1 MTERLTERQ
10 VAEWLAGFYDRKFG
24 GKDRGRFRISM
35 KHMKLLTQRRR
46 IPAEI
51 VRKIGEEL
59 FELGFVLIDLE
70 TFFVILPQRSF
81 RSYRRVSD
89 SCVAEILPGPGLEDS
104 VLETT

>member
-10 VAEWLAGFYDRKFG
+10 VAERLAGFYDRRFG

-35 KHMKLLTQRRR
+35 KHFKLLTQRRR
-46 IPAEI
+46 VPAET

-81 RSYRRVSD
+81 RNYRRLSD
-89 SCVAEILPGPGLEDS
+89 SCVAEALPGGSATDS
-104 VLETT
+104 LAEIT

>member
-10 VAEWLAGFYDRKFG
+10 IAERLAGFYERKFG

-46 IPAEI
+46 IPGETI
-51 VRKIGEEL
+51 RRIGEEL

-81 RSYRRVSD
+81 RSYRRLSD
-89 SCVAEILPGPGLEDS
+89 SCVAEVVPGAPVEHPL
-104 VLETT
+104 VETI

>member
-10 VAEWLAGFYDRKFG
+10 VAERLAGFFDRKFG

-35 KHMKLLTQRRR
+35 KHMKILTQRKR

-51 VRKIGEEL
+51 IRKIGEEL

-89 SCVAEILPGPGLEDS
+89 SCVAEGLPGPGLEDS
-104 VLETT
+104 LVEAT